1 MPFIGQ
7 EPQIGA
13 YHVLDSI
20 TASATAT
27 YNLQLNGGAFSPAVQ
42 IIYWFHLTVFFR
54 SWFIQRIWFTDY
66 ILKCIDI
73 K

>member
-27 YNLQLNGGAFSPAVQ
+27 YNLQLNGGAFSP
-42 IIYWFHLTVFFR
+42 R
-54 SWFIQRIWFTDY
+54 
-66 ILKCIDI
+66 
-73 K
+73 

>member
-27 YNLQLNGGAFSPAVQ
+27 TTCN
-42 IIYWFHLTVFFR
+42 
-54 SWFIQRIWFTDY
+54 
-66 ILKCIDI
+66 
-73 K
+73 

>member
-7 EPQIGA
+7 EPLTGA

-27 YNLQLNGGAFSPAVQ
+27 YNFQLNSGEFYPDTSNQLFV
-42 IIYWFHLTVFFR
+42 
-54 SWFIQRIWFTDY
+54 
-66 ILKCIDI
+66 
-73 K
+73 